1 MDRRGGRSP
10 DRDAVLYPSYW
21 VVSTVSNSYPVSGM
35 MARLVEG
42 ALDRWPRPRWVRF
55 VDLSGA
61 VVRLRA
67 AAIESIEQSAPET
80 RTLRRRVR
88 EEQDREESEQ
98 EEW

>member
-1 MDRRGGRSP
+1 MHKRGRRSP
-10 DRDAVLYPSYW
+10 DRDVVLYPSYW
-21 VVSTVSNSYPVSGM
+21 VVSTSSSGYPVSGM
-35 MARLVEG
+35 MAGLVER

-67 AAIESIEQSAPET
+67 TAIESIEQSAPET
-80 RTLRRRVR
+80 RSLRRRVL
-88 EEQDREESEQ
+88 EEQDRESDH

>member
-1 MDRRGGRSP
+1 
-10 DRDAVLYPSYW
+10 
-21 VVSTVSNSYPVSGM
+21 
-35 MARLVEG
+35 
-42 ALDRWPRPRWVRF
+42 

-80 RTLRRRVR
+80 RSLRRRVL
-88 EEQDREESEQ
+88 EEQDRESDR

>member
-1 MDRRGGRSP
+1 
-10 DRDAVLYPSYW
+10 
-21 VVSTVSNSYPVSGM
+21 
-35 MARLVEG
+35 
-42 ALDRWPRPRWVRF
+42 